1 MSLIDN
7 IKANEGFSEY
17 VYRDSLGFLTVGYGF
32 KCDSLTSDE
41 LELNKNRYEPMSKE
55 VACKIL
61 ELKLQKLQ
69 NEVFAKLKWL
79 KSQPKQVQSIVIEMA
94 YQMGVSGMLGFKNT
108 LKLIENK
115 EYLKAS
121 NNMLK
126 SKWAKQ
132 TPNRAKK
139 LSDILRSA

>member
-1 MSLIDN
+1 
-7 IKANEGFSEY
+7 
-17 VYRDSLGFLTVGYGF
+17 
-32 KCDSLTSDE
+32 
-41 LELNKNRYEPMSKE
+41 MSKE

-69 NEVFAKLKWL
+69 NEVFVKLKWL

-108 LKLIENK
+108 LKLIENR

-126 SKWAKQ
+126 SRWAKQ

-139 LSDILRSA
+139 LSDILKSA